1 MDRIIGKGTKYSST
15 AVLLPVVK
23 LNGIP
28 WILFEIRSSTV
39 PQPGEVCF
47 PGGMID
53 KNWDAT
59 PEEAAIRETMEELGV
74 SRDKIEVRE
83 YIGTLVAPVGATVD
97 AFMGDLKIKSL
108 DELNINSKEVQ
119 SVFMIPVKWFRD
131 HPPETYHIRLE
142 VLPYETDRRGNKKY
156 ILPVKDLDLPAMY
169 HEQWPGKKLPVYFYR
184 TEKALIWGITAEIV
198 KEYIGNL

>member
-15 AVLLPVVK
+15 AVLLPVVN
-23 LNGIP
+23 LHGIP
-28 WILFEIRSSTV
+28 EILFEVRSSTV
-39 PQPGEVCF
+39 AQPGEVCF

-53 KNWDAT
+53 NNEDASA
-59 PEEAAIRETMEELGV
+59 EEAAIRETIEELGV
-74 SRDKIEVRE
+74 GRDKIEVEE

-97 AFMGDLKIKSL
+97 AFRGNLKIKSPDQL
-108 DELNINSKEVQ
+108 KINRKEVQ

-142 VLPYETDRRGNKKY
+142 VFPYETDSGGNKKY
-156 ILPVKDLDLPAMY
+156 ILPVKDLGLPALY

-198 KEYIGNL
+198 KEYIGSL